1 MDLSID
7 PIHRLKHRNHNSWT
21 RNLWLF
27 FRFAAWVLLMQHT
40 HGRGQAVGG
49 AAGAGDALHGGV
61 VGVLRLGFRIEG
73 SVTVLEGSQVGPI
86 GIYK

>member
-1 MDLSID
+1 M
-7 PIHRLKHRNHNSWT
+7 
-21 RNLWLF
+21 
-27 FRFAAWVLLMQHT
+27 LLLQHSDS
-40 HGRGQAVGG
+40 RREAVGG